1 MVRPCVPSL
10 IKEAAERLPSLD
22 DNAFGAMFDSFG
34 QSRVVLIG
42 DGSHG
47 TSEFYRARAAIT
59 KHLIQH
65 HGFNIVAIEADWPDA
80 KAVDRYVQHTPSKS
94 TDTSLKDLGAFN
106 HFPRWMWR
114 NTEVQSFVHWLR
126 RHNVSLA
133 PEKRTSFAGLD
144 LYSLGTSMRQVQDYL
159 SRHDPDAAA
168 LAKKRYS
175 CLERWTDD
183 PALYGRHAFI
193 KSAAPCEQGVVAMLR
208 DLLQKRLALMA
219 QDDGEDFFDAEMNA
233 RLVRDAEE
241 YYRAMYYGS
250 DASWNLRDSHFFSTL
265 LRLLQNREG
274 ARAVVWA
281 HNSHVGDARFTG
293 MGESRNELNLG
304 QLCKEQFGASC
315 SIIGCGS
322 HAGTVAAAHGWDDPM
337 EVMDVNPSRPDSYEW
352 LMHETGLPSFMLDL
366 REGKLNEDLR
376 AELLKKRLQ
385 RFIGVMYRPDTE
397 RWSHYSQAILPRQF
411 DCYVWFDETEA
422 VHAFER
428 AQPDE
433 PPSAGETYPFGY

>member
-1 MVRPCVPSL
+1 
-10 IKEAAERLPSLD
+10 
-22 DNAFGAMFDSFG
+22 
-34 QSRVVLIG
+34 
-42 DGSHG
+42 
-47 TSEFYRARAAIT
+47 
-59 KHLIQH
+59 
-65 HGFNIVAIEADWPDA
+65 
-80 KAVDRYVQHTPSKS
+80 
-94 TDTSLKDLGAFN
+94 
-106 HFPRWMWR
+106 MWR